1 MWYCTDIAII
11 STYKNNWVILKLYSG
26 CYSTSIDTHT
36 MFFKVP
42 LTNPAIHNDSH
53 DHFSDTMAYDDKIPA
68 VKLESITPHDEE
80 EMEAL
85 ANKEIDNSI
94 VEEEQ

>member
-1 MWYCTDIAII
+1 
-11 STYKNNWVILKLYSG
+11 
-26 CYSTSIDTHT
+26 

-80 EMEAL
+80 
-85 ANKEIDNSI
+85 
-94 VEEEQ
+94 